1 MTVLKLVIYMA
12 NSEDIEKAYAYLN
25 EYVMFGNLLSDFMVL
40 YVRKLTGIRSGG
52 SLAYRDDH
60 GHHHAMIGVYEEVEE

>member
-1 MTVLKLVIYMA
+1 M
-12 NSEDIEKAYAYLN
+12 YLN
-25 EYVMFGNLLSDFMVL
+25 DYVMFGNLLSDFMVP
-40 YVRKLTGIRSGG
+40 YVRRLTDICPGG